1 MTYVRAVDM
10 PVRTVLVLED
20 RAHVSRAATL
30 ELDEGDAWLV
40 VAGVAPALVD
50 KTLTAAVLGRSGGAG
65 GGEPT
70 VHDVR
75 VVREPRLT
83 EADARPDDRELDER
97 VDAARVKR
105 DRLEASARSLRDEAE
120 SLVAVLACSLDE
132 LAEDAAWARFDRK
145 AAQKTT
151 RALGARLEDVRQGI
165 AEVELELDEAR
176 REHATLEGLRA
187 ERPRYDLAAR
197 LELLLHVPR
206 AGTFELR
213 ASYVVPSACWR
224 PRHVAEL
231 LEPEGRGEARVALR
245 SEASVWQATGEDWR
259 DVELVLSTERPSL
272 GTEPPRLAS
281 DRLEVQ
287 RKGSTLVVE
296 AREAEIE
303 TVGVAARSAGGPRAS
318 TGMPGIDDGG
328 AVESLGAPGKVRVP
342 CDGKPVRVPLFSFE
356 SAAEREL
363 LVVGELAEAAVLRTT
378 FVNTSPR
385 PLLAGPVEL
394 VRRGGFAGR
403 TTLLY
408 VAPGERVALGWG
420 ADPTIAVSREVGQHD
435 EEQSLVSS
443 WRARTHRVR
452 VRLSHLTGGEAVV
465 WVRERVPVSELE
477 KVQVDLVA
485 KETTAGRQPDAHGML
500 EWRVVL
506 GPHARERVKLVY
518 RVRWHSD
525 VTLDA

>member
-1 MTYVRAVDM
+1 VTYVRAVTM
-10 PVRTVLVLED
+10 PVSTVLVLED
-20 RAHVSRAATL
+20 RAHVSRAGSV
-30 ELDEGDAWLV
+30 ELAEGDAWLV
-40 VAGVAPALVD
+40 VAGVAPALAD
-50 KTLTAAVLGRSGGAG
+50 KTLTAAVTVGAG
-65 GGEPT
+65 GLEPT

-75 VVREPRLT
+75 VVRERRLRD
-83 EADARPDDRELDER
+83 EDARPDDRLLDER

-105 DRLEASARSLRDEAE
+105 DRLEASARALRDEAE
-120 SLVAVLACSLDE
+120 SLEAVLACSLDE

-145 AAQKTT
+145 AAQKTS
-151 RALGARLEDVRQGI
+151 RALGARLEEVRQGI

-176 REHATLEGLRA
+176 REHAAVEALRA
-187 ERPRYDLAAR
+187 ERPRQGIAAR
-197 LELLLHVPR
+197 LEILLHVPR
-206 AGTFELR
+206 AGTFDVR

-231 LEPEGRGEARVALR
+231 VEPQGRGEARVLLR
-245 SEASVWQATGEDWR
+245 SEASVWQATGEDWS

-272 GTEPPRLAS
+272 GTEPPRLAT

-287 RKGSTLVVE
+287 RKSATLVVE
-296 AREAEIE
+296 ARESEIE
-303 TVGVAARSAGGPRAS
+303 AASVVARSAGVPRVAP
-318 TGMPGIDDGG
+318 GMPGIDDGG
-328 AVESLGAPGKVRVP
+328 AVESLRAPQKVRVP
-342 CDGKPVRVPLFSFE
+342 CDGRPVRVPLFSLE

-378 FVNTSPR
+378 FVNTSAR

-403 TTLLY
+403 TTMLY

-420 ADPTIAVSREVGQHD
+420 ADPTIAVSREASQRD

-452 VRLSHLTGGEAVV
+452 LRLSHLTGGEVVV

-477 KVQVDLVA
+477 KVQVELVP
-485 KETTAGRQPDAHGML
+485 KDTTGARQPDAHGFL
-500 EWRVVL
+500 EWRVAL
-506 GPHARERVKLVY
+506 GPHARERVKLTY

-525 VTLDA
+525 VSLEAL